1 VRVRNLVVAAF
12 VLAAGLCGGTGAR
25 ADGLTTV
32 ETARLLRGGPVVR
45 TAEVQRWGRRYV
57 GGLSYAV
64 VDARAREVSALIDDI
79 GTWQRILPRTR
90 SARVVGFAGDD
101 PLISVTHGTTLVQ
114 ATYTIRVHREGS
126 VVRFWL
132 DSSRP
137 HDIED
142 IWGFMRIEPVAAQGE
157 DVEQGQSL
165 VSYGIMV
172 DIGPGLLR
180 DLFES
185 RVRDLALTVPG
196 RMRGLVSDRAA
207 AAAAERRASR

>member
-1 VRVRNLVVAAF
+1 MH
-12 VLAAGLCGGTGAR
+12 GGA
-25 ADGLTTV
+25 
-32 ETARLLRGGPVVR
+32 VVR

-57 GGLSYAV
+57 GGMSYAV
-64 VDARAREVSALIDDI
+64 VDARAREVSALIDDVA
-79 GTWQRILPRTR
+79 TWQKILPKTR

-101 PLISVTHGTTLVQ
+101 PLVSVTHGTSLVQ
-114 ATYTIRVHREGS
+114 ASYTIRVHREGS

-142 IWGFMRIEPVAAQGE
+142 IWGFMRVEPVPSQADGA
-157 DVEQGQSL
+157 EQRQAI
-165 VSYGIMV
+165 VSYGVMV
-172 DIGPGLLR
+172 DMGPGLLR

-196 RMRGLVSDRAA
+196 RVRGLVSDRAA

>member
-1 VRVRNLVVAAF
+1 VRVRNLVVAAAF
-12 VLAAGLCGGTGAR
+12 LAASLCSGAGAR
-25 ADGLTTV
+25 ADGLTSV
-32 ETARLLRGGPVVR
+32 ETARLMHGSPVVR

-57 GGLSYAV
+57 GGMSYAV
-64 VDARAREVSALIDDI
+64 VDARAREVSALIDDVA
-79 GTWQRILPRTR
+79 TWQKILPKTR

-101 PLISVTHGTTLVQ
+101 PLISVTHGTALVQ

-142 IWGFMRIEPVAAQGE
+142 IWGFMRVEPVPSQADGA
-157 DVEQGQSL
+157 DQGQAL
-165 VSYGIMV
+165 VSYGVMV
-172 DIGPGLLR
+172 DMGPGLLR

-185 RVRDLALTVPG
+185 HVRDLALTVPG
-196 RMRGLVSDRAA
+196 RVRGLVSDRAA